1 MVSRLLTVLENL
13 DGPPQLG
20 VSHAALKDEFMQ
32 TADVLDAM
40 GGLVAQ
46 LKIYAAKLP
55 PIVHLSAVPTGVKP
69 KLEAVEEYEE
79 IVSRFRNQSA
89 GTPYRG
95 LNELFVESL
104 EAFEVGRLLGSVQPL
119 LSVLDHLERM
129 QRDKEIDIGR
139 IDEKRTGEY
148 RSALN
153 KILPGNKPE
162 LDGAGRGM

>member
-1 MVSRLLTVLENL
+1 
-13 DGPPQLG
+13 
-20 VSHAALKDEFMQ
+20 MQ
-32 TADVLDAM
+32 TGDVLDAI

-55 PIVHLSAVPTGVKP
+55 PIVHLSTVPTGVKP
-69 KLEAVEEYEE
+69 KFEAVEEYEE
-79 IVSRFRNQSA
+79 IVSRFRSQSA
-89 GTPYRG
+89 GTPYKG

-119 LSVLDHLERM
+119 LSALDHLERM
-129 QRDKEIDIGR
+129 QRDKEIEIGR

-148 RSALN
+148 RSVLN

-162 LDGAGRGM
+162 LDGAGRGL

>member
-1 MVSRLLTVLENL
+1 
-13 DGPPQLG
+13 
-20 VSHAALKDEFMQ
+20 MQ

-46 LKIYAAKLP
+46 LKVYAAKLP
-55 PIVHLSAVPTGVKP
+55 PIVHLSAVPTAVKP
-69 KLEAVEEYEE
+69 KFEAIEEYEE
-79 IVSRFRNQSA
+79 IVSRFRSQSV
-89 GTPYRG
+89 GTSYKS

-104 EAFEVGRLLGSVQPL
+104 EAFEVGRLFGSIQPL
-119 LSVLDHLERM
+119 LSALDQLELM
-129 QRDKEIDIGR
+129 QRDKEIEVGR
-139 IDEKRTGEY
+139 LDEKRTGEY

>member
-1 MVSRLLTVLENL
+1 
-13 DGPPQLG
+13 
-20 VSHAALKDEFMQ
+20 LKDEFMQ

-69 KLEAVEEYEE
+69 TFEAVEDYEE
-79 IVSRFRNQSA
+79 IVSRFRGQSA
-89 GTPYRG
+89 GTPYKG

-129 QRDKEIDIGR
+129 QRDKEIEIGR

-162 LDGAGRGM
+162 LDGSGRGM

>member
-32 TADVLDAM
+32 TADALDAM

-79 IVSRFRNQSA
+79 IVSRFRSQSA

>member
-1 MVSRLLTVLENL
+1 
-13 DGPPQLG
+13 
-20 VSHAALKDEFMQ
+20 MQ

-46 LKIYAAKLP
+46 LKIYVAKLP

-79 IVSRFRNQSA
+79 IVSRFRSQSA
-89 GTPYRG
+89 GTPYKG

-119 LSVLDHLERM
+119 LSALDHLERM
-129 QRDKEIDIGR
+129 QRDKEIEIGR